1 MIGRLLVLVLAA
13 AALQRGAASGIAADA
28 ALSAWLGGMAGSAL
42 LLLGAWVAVGVL
54 TVRLVRLPGTVGVA
68 ARLVLRVALP
78 RALRVAVLAA
88 VGAQALTAPALA
100 ADRTPA
106 VTRPVTS
113 ASAVAAVAEAPAPA
127 PAPAA
132 GSRSRTHVTVV
143 PGDTLWSIAA
153 QHLAGPAPDRSVA
166 AAWPRWY
173 AANRSVIGPDPD
185 LLAVGLVLEAP
196 ATLGGRQ

>member
-1 MIGRLLVLVLAA
+1 MTGRLLVLVLAA

-113 ASAVAAVAEAPAPA
+113 ASAVAAVAEAPS

-132 GSRSRTHVTVV
+132 GSPSRAHVTVV

>member
-100 ADRTPA
+100 ADRAPA

-113 ASAVAAVAEAPAPA
+113 ASAVAAVAEAPS

-132 GSRSRTHVTVV
+132 GSPSRAHVTVV

>member
-113 ASAVAAVAEAPAPA
+113 ASAVAAVAEAPS

-132 GSRSRTHVTVV
+132 GSPSRAHVTVV